1 MAKTLEK
8 LLQEGRKCLE
18 DAGVPDVGLDA
29 WYLLSEAFGID
40 RTHYFLERTR
50 EMSDERL
57 GLGYER
63 YQEMLKQR
71 AKRIPLQQILGVQE
85 FMALPFQVDRSVL
98 IPRQDTE
105 TLAELVLKECKN
117 RESHV
122 LDVCTGSGCIALS
135 LAVLGSY
142 ESVTA
147 LDISQDALHVAEKN
161 VEALY
166 LDSQIREK
174 AGMSLEK
181 WEKIELSEKRLAK
194 KWETWMQNQQKT
206 EFFLL
211 ESDLFDALPLEK
223 KYDILVSN
231 PPYIPSSVIEELEP
245 EVRDHEP
252 RLALDGKEDGLYFYR
267 NILANAGAYLN
278 LGAALYFEIGYDQG
292 EALLGLFEEYGFEE
306 ARIIQ
311 DLTGNDRVAAAR
323 WNHAVYQDRMVK
335 AAEEIEIK
343 PEKCCSSVKK
353 TDGEVQKCGGDGP
366 H

>member
-1 MAKTLEK
+1 MAKTLER
-8 LLQEGRKCLE
+8 LLQEGSKYLE
-18 DAGVPDVGLDA
+18 DVGVPDAGLDA
-29 WYLLSEAFGID
+29 WYLLSEAFHID

-50 EMSDERL
+50 EMSDEQLSL
-57 GLGYER
+57 GDER
-63 YQEMLKQR
+63 YQDMLKKR
-71 AKRIPLQQILGVQE
+71 ARRIPLQQILGVQE
-85 FMALPFQVDRSVL
+85 FMALPFQVDQSVL

-105 TLAELVLKECKN
+105 TLVELVLKECKN

-135 LAVLGSY
+135 LAVLGRY

-147 LDISQDALHVAEKN
+147 LDISEDALHVAEKN
-161 VEALY
+161 VKALY

-174 AGMSLEK
+174 AGAFLDK
-181 WEKIELSEKRLAK
+181 WEKIEFGEKYLAK
-194 KWETWMQNQQKT
+194 KWETWTKDQHKT
-206 EFFLL
+206 EFILL
-211 ESDLFDALPLEK
+211 ESNLFDALPLEK

-267 NILANAGAYLN
+267 KILANAGNYLN

-292 EALLGLFEEYGFEE
+292 EALMGLFEEYGFEE
-306 ARIIQ
+306 VRVIQ
-311 DLTGNDRVAAAR
+311 DLAGNDRVAAAR
-323 WNHAVYQDRMVK
+323 WNHSVYQDRMPK
-335 AAEEIEIK
+335 GTEKIEIK
-343 PEKCCSSVKK
+343 LEKRYGSGKK